1 MIYRAM
7 VRNKPFSKT
16 EMKILAYN
24 RMKRGYSYDEAVKH
38 VQKEVEVLV
47 KNGKATKEKK
57 DKENKASKTFKEEFS
72 KLTAKKNE

>member
-1 MIYRAM
+1 M

-16 EMKILAYN
+16 EMKILVYN

-38 VQKEVEVLV
+38 VQKEVEILV

-57 DKENKASKTFKEEFS
+57 DKEDKANSSFKEEFS